1 MELQGIFLTRDS
13 TPVFRNLTLSLP
25 ERRIGLIGANGSGK
39 SSLLRLMKGLLAPDA
54 GTVSGPKAVGFVF
67 QNPEHQL
74 LFPTAMEEL
83 CFGVLE
89 QGQTPEQAQMQAM
102 QWLTRYGFEALASKT
117 THELSDGQKQALCIL
132 SVLVDGAQVLLF
144 DEPFASL
151 DRRMRSRLMTL
162 IHQLPQQI
170 IMATHDLDLLH
181 GFDRVIWLE
190 AGEIRMDGP
199 SNKVVPAYMAACDQP

>member
-1 MELQGIFLTRDS
+1 
-13 TPVFRNLTLSLP
+13 
-25 ERRIGLIGANGSGK
+25 
-39 SSLLRLMKGLLAPDA
+39 MKGLLAPDA
-54 GTVSGPKAVGFVF
+54 GTVTGPKAVGFVF
-67 QNPEHQL
+67 QNPDHQL
-74 LFPTAMEEL
+74 LFPTVMEEL
-83 CFGVLE
+83 CFGLQE
-89 QGQTPEQAQMQAM
+89 QGQSPEQAQVQAM

-181 GFDRVIWLE
+181 SFDRVVWLE
-190 AGEIRMDGP
+190 AGEVRLDGP
-199 SNKVVPAYMAACDQP
+199 SNEVVPAYITACDQP